1 MHTYEFSTTALR
13 ETYRP
18 FVRGIA
24 ATMAAY
30 LAVPTLVHPLEL
42 VTAEACANVVRHAYP
57 EGQPGPLRVRLTVN
71 PHMGMELAVTD
82 WGRGCAACP
91 LPPPGLSDPSG
102 KSGPSGQSGP
112 FDRSDT
118 SNVAGSAAEAT
129 SGRGLRIIACLCDAV
144 TGDAGP
150 DGNTLHLQL
159 AIPEEQWRTS
169 SLTITET
176 SLSRR

>member
-102 KSGPSGQSGP
+102 KSG
-112 FDRSDT
+112 T
-118 SNVAGSAAEAT
+118 STMAGSAAEAT

>member
-1 MHTYEFSTTALR
+1 MHDYEFTTTALR

-30 LAVPTLVHPLEL
+30 LATPTLVHPLEL

-57 EGQPGPLRVRLTVN
+57 EGQPGPLRVRLTVT
-71 PHMGMELAVTD
+71 PRVGMELAVTD

-91 LPPPGLSDPSG
+91 LPPPGLSG
-102 KSGPSGQSGP
+102 LSGPSGPSGP
-112 FDRSDT
+112 SG
-118 SNVAGSAAEAT
+118 VAPEAT
-129 SGRGLRIIACLCDAV
+129 SGRGLHIITCLCDAV
-144 TGDAGP
+144 TGATGP

>member
-1 MHTYEFSTTALR
+1 MHNYEFTTTALP

-18 FVRGIA
+18 FVRGIVG
-24 ATMAAY
+24 TMAAY
-30 LAVPTLVHPLEL
+30 LATPALVHSLEL

-57 EGQPGPLRVRLTVN
+57 EGQPGPLRIRLTVN
-71 PHMGMELAVTD
+71 PRRNMALAVTD

-91 LPPPGLSDPSG
+91 LPPPAMSP
-102 KSGPSGQSGP
+102 
-112 FDRSDT
+112 
-118 SNVAGSAAEAT
+118 AAPEAT

-144 TGDAGP
+144 TGEAGP

-169 SLTITET
+169 NLTITET
-176 SLSRR
+176 FLSRY

>member
-1 MHTYEFSTTALR
+1 MHNYEFTTTAQR

-18 FVRGIA
+18 FVRGVA

-30 LAVPTLVHPLEL
+30 LASPTLVHPLEL

-57 EGQPGPLRVRLTVN
+57 EGQAGPLRVRLTVT
-71 PHMGMELAVTD
+71 PRVGMEIAVTD

-91 LPPPGLSDPSG
+91 LPPGGLA
-102 KSGPSGQSGP
+102 GPDLPDVPEG
-112 FDRSDT
+112 
-118 SNVAGSAAEAT
+118 AT

-144 TGDAGP
+144 TGETGP

-169 SLTITET
+169 NLTITET

>member
-1 MHTYEFSTTALR
+1 MHSYEFSTTALR
-13 ETYRP
+13 DTYRP

-24 ATMAAY
+24 GTMAAY

-57 EGQPGPLRVRLTVN
+57 DGQPGPLRVRLMVTPRV
-71 PHMGMELAVTD
+71 GMELAVTD

-91 LPPPGLSDPSG
+91 MPPPGLSGLSG
-102 KSGPSGQSGP
+102 LSGISGMSGI
-112 FDRSDT
+112 SGL
-118 SNVAGSAAEAT
+118 SEVAPEAT

-144 TGDAGP
+144 TGASGP

-169 SLTITET
+169 NLTITET
-176 SLSRR
+176 SLLQR

>member
-1 MHTYEFSTTALR
+1 MHSYEFSTTALR

-30 LAVPTLVHPLEL
+30 LAAPTLVHPLEL

-57 EGQPGPLRVRLTVN
+57 EGQPGPVRVRLTVN
-71 PHMGMELAVTD
+71 PRVGMELAVTD
-82 WGRGCAACP
+82 WGRGCAVCP
-91 LPPPGLSDPSG
+91 LPPPGVSGAVRTSDMPG
-102 KSGPSGQSGP
+102 LAP
-112 FDRSDT
+112 
-118 SNVAGSAAEAT
+118 EAT

-144 TGDAGP
+144 SGDAGP

-159 AIPEEQWRTS
+159 AIPEEQWRIS
-169 SLTITET
+169 NLTITET

>member
-1 MHTYEFSTTALR
+1 MHNYEFSTTALR

-30 LAVPTLVHPLEL
+30 LAAPTLVHPLEL

-57 EGQPGPLRVRLTVN
+57 QGQPGPVRVRLTVN
-71 PHMGMELAVTD
+71 PRVDMALAVTD

-91 LPPPGLSDPSG
+91 LPPAVGAP
-102 KSGPSGQSGP
+102 
-112 FDRSDT
+112 
-118 SNVAGSAAEAT
+118 EAT
-129 SGRGLRIIACLCDAV
+129 SGRGLRIITCLCDAV
-144 TGDAGP
+144 TGETGP

-169 SLTITET
+169 NLTITET
-176 SLSRR
+176 SLLRR

>member
-1 MHTYEFSTTALR
+1 MHSYEFSTTALR
-13 ETYRP
+13 DTYRP

-24 ATMAAY
+24 GTMAAY

-57 EGQPGPLRVRLTVN
+57 DGQPGPLRVRLMVTPRV
-71 PHMGMELAVTD
+71 GMELAVTD

-91 LPPPGLSDPSG
+91 MPPPGLLAISE
-102 KSGPSGQSGP
+102 
-112 FDRSDT
+112 
-118 SNVAGSAAEAT
+118 VAPEAT

-144 TGDAGP
+144 TGASGP

-169 SLTITET
+169 NLTITET
-176 SLSRR
+176 SLLQR

>member
-1 MHTYEFSTTALR
+1 MHNYEFSTTALR

-30 LAVPTLVHPLEL
+30 LAAPTLVHPLEL

-57 EGQPGPLRVRLTVN
+57 QGQPGPVRVRLTVN
-71 PHMGMELAVTD
+71 PRVDMALAVTD

-91 LPPPGLSDPSG
+91 LPPAVGVP
-102 KSGPSGQSGP
+102 
-112 FDRSDT
+112 
-118 SNVAGSAAEAT
+118 EAT
-129 SGRGLRIIACLCDAV
+129 SGRGLRIITCLCDAV
-144 TGDAGP
+144 TGETGP

-176 SLSRR
+176 SLLRR

>member
-1 MHTYEFSTTALR
+1 MHSYEFSTTALR

-24 ATMAAY
+24 GTMAAY
-30 LAVPTLVHPLEL
+30 LATPALVHPLEL

-57 EGQPGPLRVRLTVN
+57 AGQPGPLRVRLTVN
-71 PHMGMELAVTD
+71 PRVGMALAVTD

-91 LPPPGLSDPSG
+91 LPPPDMPG
-102 KSGPSGQSGP
+102 
-112 FDRSDT
+112 
-118 SNVAGSAAEAT
+118 VASEAT

-144 TGDAGP
+144 TGETGP

-176 SLSRR
+176 SLSRC

>member
-1 MHTYEFSTTALR
+1 MHSYEFTTTALR

-57 EGQPGPLRVRLTVN
+57 EGQPGPVRVRLTVN
-71 PHMGMELAVTD
+71 QGVGMILAVTD

-91 LPPPGLSDPSG
+91 LPPPG
-102 KSGPSGQSGP
+102 
-112 FDRSDT
+112 
-118 SNVAGSAAEAT
+118 VAPEAT

>member
-1 MHTYEFSTTALR
+1 MHHYEFTTTALR

-30 LAVPTLVHPLEL
+30 LATPTLVHPLEL

-57 EGQPGPLRVRLTVN
+57 EGQPGLLRVRLTVN
-71 PHMGMELAVTD
+71 PRVGMELAVTD

-91 LPPPGLSDPSG
+91 LPPPGLSGP
-102 KSGPSGQSGP
+102 SGPSG
-112 FDRSDT
+112 
-118 SNVAGSAAEAT
+118 VAPEAI
-129 SGRGLRIIACLCDAV
+129 SGRGLHIIACLCDAV
-144 TGDAGP
+144 TGATGP